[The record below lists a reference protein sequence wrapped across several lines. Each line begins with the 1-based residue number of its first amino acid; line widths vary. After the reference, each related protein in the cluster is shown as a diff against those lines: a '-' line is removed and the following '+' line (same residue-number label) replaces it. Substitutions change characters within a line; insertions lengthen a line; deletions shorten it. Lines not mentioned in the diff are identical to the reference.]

1 MPKRKSENQIMQ
13 SRREKG
19 NNQLLLFA
27 VAASAAFCACAQK
40 LNDPETGVLLTS
52 QLASTVHAHVQIVTI
67 LIACPWSL
75 GTTV

>member
-40 LNDPETGVLLTS
+40 LNEPETLILLTW
-52 QLASTVHAHVQIVTI
+52 QLASTVHEHVQTVTI
-67 LIACPWSL
+67 LLPCPRS
-75 GTTV
+75 